1 MDDRALLLFRLHQ
14 KTLPQGARGFQTATN
29 KRRLAAR
36 APLLL
41 ENTRN
46 LWLIY
51 RAMKFTYY
59 GHACFSVEAG
69 GKTLLFDPFITPNPL
84 AKKIDVNK
92 IAADF
97 ILVSHGHG
105 DHVADVIDIAKRT
118 GATVIASYEVGTWF
132 EGKGVKNVQAMN
144 HGGAA
149 KMDFGRVKLTSAIH
163 SSSMPDGSYGGNPCG
178 FVIESSD
185 GNFYYS
191 GDTALTYDMKL
202 IGEGTKLDFAIFPI
216 GDFFTM
222 GIEDALRAAEFV
234 GVSKF
239 VGVHYDTFPP
249 IKLDRDAALAAARAA
264 GKELL
269 LPAIGETITS
279 DLSPFRLRGEQ
290 DDP

>member
-1 MDDRALLLFRLHQ
+1 
-14 KTLPQGARGFQTATN
+14 
-29 KRRLAAR
+29 
-36 APLLL
+36 
-41 ENTRN
+41 
-46 LWLIY
+46 
-51 RAMKFTYY
+51 MKLTYY

-84 AKKIDVNK
+84 AKEIDAGK

-97 ILVSHGHG
+97 ILVAHGHG
-105 DHVADVIDIAKRT
+105 DHLADVVDIARRT
-118 GATVIASYEVGTWF
+118 GARVIAPLEVGSWF
-132 EGKGVKNVQAMN
+132 EGKGLTNVQAMN

-149 KMDFGRVKLTSAIH
+149 KTNFGRVKLTVAIH

-191 GDTALTYDMKL
+191 GDTALTSDMKL
-202 IGEGTKLDFAIFPI
+202 VGELTKLNFAVFPI

-222 GIEDALRAAEFV
+222 GIEDAVRAADFV

-239 VGVHYDTFPP
+239 IGVHYDTFPP
-249 IKLDRDAALAAARAA
+249 IKIDHKAARESARAA

-269 LPAIGETITS
+269 LPGIGETI
-279 DLSPFRLRGEQ
+279 EV
-290 DDP
+290 